1 MPKRLYKYFAE
12 AGDRLTP
19 AMCEPSPHRRIALL
33 ICDVPVDAIHEKH
46 GDYTRI
52 FRTLLEES
60 LQPINHAR
68 LADSQAT
75 FTLEPFEV
83 CAQIYPKIDEYDA
96 MIITGA
102 GAAATAYEYDQ
113 PGKEWIK
120 KLIEYVRYVATEKPR
135 IKIFGMCF
143 GHQVIALAMG
153 GTCVRNTR
161 EVSATKLRLN
171 ELGKKVYGVE
181 SGVLNLHLMNR
192 DHVPT
197 EPPSFHI
204 IASSNHSPNHGMV
217 RFSQAES
224 LGDAPPLNFRLTDI
238 HILSS
243 QGHPEFTESIM
254 RMLLNAWQ
262 ELLGTEVV
270 DYGQSR
276 AGNQNDGIAVVG
288 KAIWGIMGVE

>member
-1 MPKRLYKYFAE
+1 MPKQLYKYFAE
-12 AGDRLTP
+12 AGVRLTP
-19 AMCEPSPHRRIALL
+19 AMCEPSSHRRIALL

-83 CAQIYPKIDEYDA
+83 CAQICPKIDEYDA

-171 ELGKKVYGVE
+171 ELGKKVYGVK

-204 IASSNHSPNHGMV
+204 IASSNHSPKHGMV

-243 QGHPEFTESIM
+243 HGHPEFTESIM

>member
-1 MPKRLYKYFAE
+1 
-12 AGDRLTP
+12 
-19 AMCEPSPHRRIALL
+19 MCESSPHRRIALL
-33 ICDVPVDAIHEKH
+33 ICDVPFDTIQEKH

-52 FRTLLEES
+52 FGTLLEKS
-60 LQPINHAR
+60 LQPINNIR
-68 LADSQAT
+68 SADSQAT
-75 FTLEPFEV
+75 FTLEPFDV
-83 CAQIYPKIDEYDA
+83 YAQIYPKDDVYDA

-102 GAAATAYEYDQ
+102 VATAYEYDQ
-113 PGKEWIK
+113 PGQEWIK
-120 KLIEYVRYVATEKPR
+120 KLIEYVRYIATEKPR
-135 IKIFGMCF
+135 IKIFGVCF

-171 ELGKKVYGVE
+171 ELGKKVYGAE

-204 IASSNHSPNHGMV
+204 IVSSDHSPNHGMI
-217 RFSQAES
+217 RFSQSES
-224 LGDAPPLNFRLTDI
+224 SGDAPPLNFRLTDI

-254 RMLLNAWQ
+254 RMFLNARR
-262 ELLGTEVV
+262 EFLGTEVV
-270 DYGQSR
+270 DDGQSR

-288 KAIWGIMGVE
+288 KAMWGIMGVE

>member
-1 MPKRLYKYFAE
+1 
-12 AGDRLTP
+12 
-19 AMCEPSPHRRIALL
+19 MCEPNLHRRIALL
-33 ICDVPVDAIHEKH
+33 ICDIPVDAIREKH

-52 FRTLLEES
+52 FGTLLEKS
-60 LQPINHAR
+60 LQPINHTR
-68 LADSQAT
+68 SVDSQAT
-75 FTLEPFEV
+75 FTLEPFDV
-83 CAQIYPKIDEYDA
+83 YTQIYPKDDEYDA
-96 MIITGA
+96 MIITE
-102 GAAATAYEYDQ
+102 AAATAYEYDQ

-120 KLIEYVRYVATEKPR
+120 QLIQYVRYVSTEKPR
-135 IKIFGMCF
+135 IKIFGVCF

-171 ELGKKVYGVE
+171 ELGKKVYGLE

-197 EPPSFHI
+197 KPPSFHI
-204 IASSNHSPNHGMV
+204 IVSSDHSPNHGMV
-217 RFSQAES
+217 RFSQSEFS
-224 LGDAPPLNFRLTDI
+224 GDAPPLNFRLTDI
-238 HILSS
+238 HILTS

-254 RMLLNAWQ
+254 RMLLNARR

-270 DYGQSR
+270 DDGQGR

-288 KAIWGIMGVE
+288 KAMWGIMGVD

>member
-1 MPKRLYKYFAE
+1 MR
-12 AGDRLTP
+12 
-19 AMCEPSPHRRIALL
+19 EPSPHRRIALL
-33 ICDVPVDAIHEKH
+33 ICDVPMDAIQEKH
-46 GDYTRI
+46 GDYTKI
-52 FRTLLEES
+52 FGTLLEES
-60 LQPINHAR
+60 LQPINDTR

-75 FTLEPFEV
+75 FTLEPFDV
-83 CAQIYPKIDEYDA
+83 YVQIYPKNDEYDA
-96 MIITGA
+96 MIITE
-102 GAAATAYEYDQ
+102 AAATAYEYDQ

-135 IKIFGMCF
+135 IKIFGVCF

-153 GTCVRNTR
+153 GTCVRNMR

-171 ELGKKVYGVE
+171 ELGKKIYGVE

-204 IASSNHSPNHGMV
+204 IVSSNHSPNHGMV
-217 RFSQAES
+217 RFSES
-224 LGDAPPLNFRLTDI
+224 LGDAPPLDFRLTDI

-254 RMLLNAWQ
+254 RMFLSARR

-270 DYGQSR
+270 DDGLSR

-288 KAIWGIMGVE
+288 KAI

>member
-1 MPKRLYKYFAE
+1 
-12 AGDRLTP
+12 
-19 AMCEPSPHRRIALL
+19 MCEPSPHRRIALL

-113 PGKEWIK
+113 PGKE
-120 KLIEYVRYVATEKPR
+120 YVATEKPR

-204 IASSNHSPNHGMV
+204 IALSNHSPNHGMV